1 MKKFIAIL
9 MCLILMLSLSTTS
22 FAANLTDIANVNNV
36 EEDVATAI
44 ALADSQPIVADKG
57 VITRGI
63 TGTYPTR
70 KGVILSTP
78 TNASL
83 GGKTFVGHSAIIYS
97 ASKVVESL
105 GDGVTT
111 GNNNWNSTKTKCY
124 GVTVYGTTAAEDA
137 AAADYCYNKIG
148 CPYNYNFLNV
158 NTRTKFYCSQL
169 VWASYLDLYEI
180 DLNTS
185 TLGNIITPMELVNTD
200 KTYTIYSKTTD

>member
-1 MKKFIAIL
+1 MKKIISIIT
-9 MCLILMLSLSTTS
+9 CLIFVMSLSIIS
-22 FAANLTDIANVNNV
+22 FAADSTDIPNANSV
-36 EEDVATAI
+36 EEDVELAI

-57 VITRGI
+57 VTTRAVS
-63 TGTYPTR
+63 GTYPTR

-83 GGKTFVGHSAIIYS
+83 GGVTFVGHAAIIYS

-105 GDGVTT
+105 GNGVTT
-111 GNNNWNSTKTKCY
+111 GNNNWNTVKTKCY
-124 GVTVYGTTAAEDA
+124 GVTVVGTTTAEDT
-137 AAADYCYNKIG
+137 AAADFCYRQIG

-158 NTRTKFYCSQL
+158 STRSKYYCSQL
-169 VWASYLDLYEI
+169 VWASFFDLYSI

-200 KTYTIYSKTTD
+200 KTVTIYSKTN

>member
-1 MKKFIAIL
+1 MKKFMSIL
-9 MCLILMLSLSTTS
+9 MCLILMISLSTIS
-22 FAANLTDIANVNNV
+22 FAADLTDIANANGV
-36 EEDVATAI
+36 EEDVEAAI
-44 ALADSQPIVADKG
+44 ELADSQPIVADKG
-57 VITRGI
+57 VTTRGI
-63 TGTYPTR
+63 TGIYPTR

-111 GNNNWNSTKTKCY
+111 GNNNWNSVKTKCY
-124 GVTVYGTTAAEDA
+124 GVTVYGTTINEDA
-137 AAADYCYNKIG
+137 AAADFCYKKIG

-158 NTRTKFYCSQL
+158 DTRSKFYCSQL
-169 VWASYLDLYEI
+169 VWASYLDLYGI

-185 TLGNIITPMELVNTD
+185 TLGKIITPMELVNTD
-200 KTYTIYSKTTD
+200 KTFTIYSKTTD

>member
-1 MKKFIAIL
+1 MKKVLSII
-9 MCLILMLSLSTTS
+9 ISLMLMTSLATTS
-22 FAANLTDIANVNNV
+22 FAVDLTDIPNANSV
-36 EEDVATAI
+36 EEDVEAAI
-44 ALADSQPIVADKG
+44 ALADAQPIVADKG
-57 VITRGI
+57 ATTRAA

-83 GGKTFVGHSAIIYS
+83 GGATFVGHSAIIYS

-111 GNNNWNSTKTKCY
+111 GNNNWNTVKTKCY
-124 GVTVYGTTAAEDA
+124 GVTVVGTTTAQDA
-137 AAADYCYNKIG
+137 AAADFCYRQIG

-158 NTRTKFYCSQL
+158 STRSKYYCSHL
-169 VWASYLDLYEI
+169 VWASFLDLYSI

-185 TLGNIITPMELVNTD
+185 TLGKIITPMELVNTN
-200 KTYTIYSKTTD
+200 KTVTIYSKTS

>member
-1 MKKFIAIL
+1 MKKAISIII
-9 MCLILMLSLSTTS
+9 CLILMSSLATTA
-22 FAANLTDIANVNNV
+22 FAADLTDIPNANLV
-36 EEDVATAI
+36 EEDVEAAI
-44 ALADSQPIVADKG
+44 AIADAQPIVADKG
-57 VITRGI
+57 ATSRAI

-83 GGKTFVGHSAIIYS
+83 GGATFVGHSAIIYS

-105 GDGVTT
+105 SGGVTT
-111 GNNNWNSTKTKCY
+111 GNNNWNTVKTKCY
-124 GVTVYGTTAAEDA
+124 GVTVVGTTINEDA
-137 AAADYCYNKIG
+137 AAADFCYRQIG

-158 NTRTKFYCSQL
+158 STRSKYYCSHL
-169 VWASYLDLYEI
+169 VWASFLDLYGI

-200 KTYTIYSKTTD
+200 KTVTVYSKTS

>member
-1 MKKFIAIL
+1 MKLNNISNTSVSIGLEIFATVTSRSAELEIYYKPFRR
-9 MCLILMLSLSTTS
+9 LSLVL
-22 FAANLTDIANVNNV
+22 FHNNCLRSV
-36 EEDVATAI
+36 KQYEQNYYCGTCYF
-44 ALADSQPIVADKG
+44 LN
-57 VITRGI
+57 

-148 CPYNYNFLNV
+148 CPYNYNF
-158 NTRTKFYCSQL
+158 
-169 VWASYLDLYEI
+169 
-180 DLNTS
+180 
-185 TLGNIITPMELVNTD
+185 
-200 KTYTIYSKTTD
+200 